1 MTDPEDE
8 KPSIYHTLLSLY
20 LSPPH
25 PYQPQWGPALMI
37 LAKHGSRLPAISTLN
52 LIPEK
57 LPVKDLQ
64 SYFRNQI
71 RSANTVAN
79 EARIVAGLWTT
90 EVAGTRA
97 KLLVGDDIPSGNGG
111 RNRRVVVSDD
121 RVCGYCH
128 KRFGGSAIKVFPES
142 VFKTDPHKRTSF
154 ADCWPQRLCRA
165 LWLREQV
172 TWRVLEMKICSA

>member
-1 MTDPEDE
+1 MTENSPTTSPAPSRRLSLTDPEDE
-8 KPSIYHTLLSLY
+8 KTSIYQTLLSLY
-20 LSPPH
+20 LSPPN
-25 PYQPQWGPALMI
+25 PYKPQWGPALMI
-37 LAKHGSRLPAISTLN
+37 LAKHGSRLPPISTLN

-90 EVAGTRA
+90 QVAGARA
-97 KLLVGDDIPSGNGG
+97 TLLVGDDIAGGNGG
-111 RNRRVVVSDD
+111 RNRSVVISDE

-128 KRFGGSAIKVFPES
+128 KRFGGSAIKVLPE
-142 VFKTDPHKRTSF
+142 
-154 ADCWPQRLCRA
+154 
-165 LWLREQV
+165 
-172 TWRVLEMKICSA
+172 

>member
-1 MTDPEDE
+1 MNDPEDE

-25 PYQPQWGPALMI
+25 PYKLQWGPALTI
-37 LAKHGSRLPAISTLN
+37 LAKHGARLPAVSTLN

-57 LPVKDLQ
+57 LPVNELQ
-64 SYFRNQI
+64 SYFQNQI

-97 KLLVGDDIPSGNGG
+97 KLLVGDDIPGKQGG
-111 RNRRVVVSDD
+111 RNRSVVISDE

-128 KRFGGSAIKVFPES
+128 KRFGGSAIKVFPE
-142 VFKTDPHKRTSF
+142 
-154 ADCWPQRLCRA
+154 
-165 LWLREQV
+165 
-172 TWRVLEMKICSA
+172 

>member
-1 MTDPEDE
+1 
-8 KPSIYHTLLSLY
+8 
-20 LSPPH
+20 
-25 PYQPQWGPALMI
+25 MI

-97 KLLVGDDIPSGNGG
+97 KLLVGDDLPGGNGG
-111 RNRRVVVSDD
+111 RNRSVMISDE

-128 KRFGGSAIKVFPES
+128 KRFGGSAIKVFPE
-142 VFKTDPHKRTSF
+142 
-154 ADCWPQRLCRA
+154 
-165 LWLREQV
+165 
-172 TWRVLEMKICSA
+172 